1 MTAEQLRLVL
11 PDSNWEEQIWAFRS
25 AFLPAPEGIPG
36 TSGLAQAESAAAW
49 LEGLASMADFG
60 RVPAGLVRGLQFI
73 FIDIDEKEILGMLNL
88 RTSLNDYLENFGGH
102 IGYAIHPAVQN
113 RGLGRKMLT
122 CGLEMAKAEG
132 LQRVLITCDDRNKAS
147 AAVIEACGGRLEDKR
162 INPEKKRIVRRYWI
176 LT

>member
-1 MTAEQLRLVL
+1 MTAERLRLVL

-60 RVPAGLVRGLQFI
+60 RVPAGLVRSLQFI
-73 FIDIDEKEILGMLNL
+73 FIDENEILGMLDL
-88 RTSLNDYLENFGGH
+88 RPTLNDYLENFGGH
-102 IGYAIHPAVQN
+102 IGYAVHPAFQN

-122 CGLEMAKAEG
+122 CGLEKAKVEG

-162 INPEKKRIVRRYWI
+162 FNPVKKYTVRRYWI